1 MWYSIQYNGIPLR
14 DIKIK
19 NMAKLPKKGTGLR
32 NGNAGQRRA
41 GRPRTEAERQRRHN
55 KLGKK

>member
-19 NMAKLPKKGTGLR
+19 IWQNYQKEEQVFAMAMQDKGEQVAQEHKQSV
-32 NGNAGQRRA
+32 N
-41 GRPRTEAERQRRHN
+41 EDIID
-55 KLGKK
+55 

>member
-1 MWYSIQYNGIPLR
+1 
-14 DIKIK
+14 
-19 NMAKLPKKGTGLR
+19 MAKLPKRGTGLR

-55 KLGKK
+55 RLGKK